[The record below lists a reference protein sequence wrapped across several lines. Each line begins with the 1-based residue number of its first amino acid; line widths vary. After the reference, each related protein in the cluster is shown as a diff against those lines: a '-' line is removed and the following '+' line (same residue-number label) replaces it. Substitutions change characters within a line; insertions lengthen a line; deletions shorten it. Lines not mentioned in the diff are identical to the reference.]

1 MLEERQKALANC
13 RNDLLTALT
22 IAQERRDRGKANE
35 GKRQEYEKAIS
46 ELDVEIGD
54 LIECGNHLKDI
65 YKNIKHYSIEHQQ
78 KVRDILDLAIEEAG
92 ELIVDAD
99 VAGVH
104 LNQTENNRITVVNN
118 KGQNVNLREGGGY
131 RVVLG
136 ALLKYAC
143 LRAQPNALQ
152 VILFD
157 EFFFTLSDISV
168 AALKPILLAMKNE
181 IIVICVEQ
189 RKNVL
194 DGIMDYEFTF
204 SKDANKVT
212 TVKRTM

>member
-1 MLEERQKALANC
+1 MFEERQQALINC

-22 IAQERRDRGKANE
+22 IAQDRRDRGRANE
-35 GKRQEYEKAIS
+35 GKVIEYQKQLEK
-46 ELDVEIGD
+46 LDTEIGD
-54 LIECGNHLKDI
+54 LTECGNHLKDI
-65 YKNIKHYSIEHQQ
+65 YKNIKHYAVEHQQ
-78 KVRDILDLAIEEAG
+78 KVRNILDLAIEEAG

-99 VAGVH
+99 VGGVH
-104 LNQTENNRITVVNN
+104 LKQTENNRITVVNG
-118 KGQNVNLREGGGY
+118 KGQNVNCREGGGY

-143 LRAQPNALQ
+143 LKAQPNSLQ
-152 VILFD
+152 VMLFD
-157 EFFFTLSDISV
+157 EFFFTLSDVSV
-168 AALKPILLAMKNE
+168 AALKPILLAMKKDVT
-181 IIVICVEQ
+181 VICIEQ

-212 TVKRTM
+212 TVTKTL